1 MTKEKFVRDI
11 MRGLDERKCDRKEA
25 MAQAIISEP
34 CGYYSSKLYARGK
47 KYTKQAY
54 QC

>member
-1 MTKEKFVRDI
+1 
-11 MRGLDERKCDRKEA
+11 MRGLDERRCDRKEA
-25 MAQAIISEP
+25 MAQAIINEP
-34 CGYYSSKLYARGK
+34 CGYYSNKSYARGK